1 MATAGKKSS
10 YFELSQAPDG
20 HPFRIGIACSQW
32 NEDITGRLLEGA
44 INTFLEKGVTE
55 AHIKLYFCP
64 GAFELPLT
72 SQWLLDEGMD
82 GVIAIGSIIQG
93 ETRHFDF
100 VCNGVTQGIMDLNL
114 KFGKPVIF
122 CVLTD
127 DTHAQAKDRS
137 GGKHGN
143 KGIDSAIALLKMLQ
157 ARKTTHSRKVTSK
170 KRR

>member
-10 YFELSQAPDG
+10 SLELAQAPDG
-20 HPFRIGIACSQW
+20 QSFRIGIACAQW
-32 NEDITGRLLEGA
+32 NEDITEKLLEGTL
-44 INTFLEKGVTE
+44 NTLLEKGVRE
-55 AHIKLYFCP
+55 ENIRLYFCP

-72 SQWLLDEGMD
+72 SQWLLEDGMD
-82 GVIAIGSIIQG
+82 GVIAIGSVIQG
-93 ETRHFDF
+93 ETRHFEF

-127 DTHAQAKDRS
+127 ETHAQAKERS

-143 KGIDSAIALLKMLQ
+143 KGIDSAIALLKMLGMRQ
-157 ARKTTHSRKVTSK
+157 TTHKGRISSK
-170 KRR
+170 KR